1 MRLKP
6 ILIAIALT
14 LPIPTAAALAH
25 GTREPGLL
33 EATVASAPFHQVHR
47 AEAAGYGLFRDAQ
60 GIACIDKPGV
70 GAMGIHYVNGAL
82 VGDTVLDPM
91 RPEALVYRPNGG
103 NLRLAALE
111 YIVFQ
116 GAWDET
122 HSLPP
127 SLFGRQF
134 DFTPSPNRYGI
145 PAFYSLHAWVW
156 NPNPAGLLEPWNP
169 NVKCPVA

>member
-1 MRLKP
+1 MKMKP
-6 ILIAIALT
+6 ILVALLLA
-14 LPIPTAAALAH
+14 LPIPTAAALTNRAH
-25 GTREPGLL
+25 DGTLL
-33 EATVASAPFHQVHR
+33 EATAASATFNQVRR
-47 AEAAGYGLFRDAQ
+47 AEAAGYGLFKDAQ

-70 GAMGIHYVNGAL
+70 GAMGIHYVNGTL
-82 VGDTVLDPM
+82 VGDTVLDAM

-116 GAWDET
+116 GAWDAT

-145 PAFYSLHAWVW
+145 PAFYSLHAWLW
-156 NPNPAGLLEPWNP
+156 KSNPAGLLEPWNP
-169 NVKCPVA
+169 DVSCPA